1 MLSDIT
7 VLSDN
12 VRTKV
17 NYQNKRL
24 QQDHQFLL
32 CNSLMALTNVVP

>member
-7 VLSDN
+7 VVSEN
-12 VRTKV
+12 VCTKV

-32 CNSLMALTNVVP
+32 YNSSTELTSVVS